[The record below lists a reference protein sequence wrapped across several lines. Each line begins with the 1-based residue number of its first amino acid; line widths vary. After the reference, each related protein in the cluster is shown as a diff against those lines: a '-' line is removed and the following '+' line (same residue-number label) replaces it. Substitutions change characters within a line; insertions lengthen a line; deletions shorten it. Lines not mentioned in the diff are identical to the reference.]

1 MRVYASNTYN
11 DKWRKYIL
19 GILSNV
25 EYLQILPEETYRE
38 VFYYMNSERY
48 DKNTYIIGPGD

>member
-1 MRVYASNTYN
+1 MRLYASNTYN